1 MVEVLDVSRL
11 RMIGMTVD
19 VGGGINMDEGIGIM
33 LTISSIMNVPV
44 RVYVVD
50 ESETVV

>member
-33 LTISSIMNVPV
+33 LTIPIIMTVAW
-44 RVYVVD
+44 VD